1 MAVTA
6 VALLL
11 AAACGDD
18 DDASSGATT
27 TDAGVTTTAGETTD
41 TTLEP
46 VDPLR
51 ITLGGSTE
59 GYGATWVALGEDLFA
74 KHGVEV
80 SAVNYDGVQAGL
92 AQLTSDQIDL
102 FLFTPA
108 LGIGLA
114 NQGIDVTYVYR
125 FSDLDYNW
133 ATLST
138 VPDITSLDQLR
149 ALGSGCRL
157 ATASVGTS
165 MYAVALAYSKAYNL
179 QCELVPQASGNLQVP
194 ALASGEVQAAVVLST
209 QAFAAAD
216 DGVLNILHDPRTVTE
231 AEGRKSFPNSYPH
244 LIAFGKTAVLE
255 EKRESVVRFI
265 AALQE
270 GTVTVKES
278 TPEELA
284 TIARKVEPFA
294 TADPL
299 RAAESWAILQSLV
312 PDRPDPG
319 RITEDDWNMLL
330 EGLVAWGTDPAI
342 DPADPDISYDALV
355 DMSFF
360 DEAAERQ

>member
-1 MAVTA
+1 MAT

-18 DDASSGATT
+18 DDDASGATT
-27 TDAGVTTTAGETTD
+27 TVAGGSSTTAGETTD

-46 VDPLR
+46 VDPIR
-51 ITLGGSTE
+51 FTLGGSTE
-59 GYGATWVALGEDLFA
+59 GYAATWVALGEELFE

-80 SAVNYDGVQAGL
+80 EAVSYDGVQSGL
-92 AQLTSDQIDL
+92 AQLTSDQIDV

-108 LGIGLA
+108 LGIGLV
-114 NQGIDVTYVYR
+114 NQGIDVSYIYR

-133 ATLST
+133 AALASIPEITTL
-138 VPDITSLDQLR
+138 DELR
-149 ALGSGCRL
+149 ARGSDCRL

-165 MYAVALAYSKAYNL
+165 MYAVALAYTSAYGIE
-179 QCELVPQASGNLQVP
+179 CELVPQAGGNLQVP
-194 ALASGEVQAAVVLST
+194 ALASGDVQAAVVLST
-209 QAFAAAD
+209 QAFAAED
-216 DGVLNILHDPRTVTE
+216 QGVLNILHDPRTVTE
-231 AEGRKSFPNSYPH
+231 EEGRKSFANSYPH
-244 LIAFGKTAVLE
+244 LIAFGKPAVLE
-255 EKRESVVRFI
+255 EKRESIVRFI

-270 GTVTVKES
+270 ATPIVVES

-294 TADPL
+294 TADPV
-299 RAAESWAILQSLV
+299 RAAESWSILQSLV

-319 RITEDDWNMLL
+319 RITEDDWSQLL
-330 EGLVAWGTDPAI
+330 EGLVTWGVEGI
-342 DPADPDISYDALV
+342 DPADPDLSYEALV

-360 DEAAERQ
+360 DEAATR